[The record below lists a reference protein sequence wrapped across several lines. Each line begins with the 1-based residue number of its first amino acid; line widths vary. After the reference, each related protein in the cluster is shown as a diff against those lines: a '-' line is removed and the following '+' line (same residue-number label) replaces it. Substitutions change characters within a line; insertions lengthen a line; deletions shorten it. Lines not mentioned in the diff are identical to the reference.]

1 MKNVFAITAAIAL
14 TSTAAF
20 ANSYFGNL
28 DGVDIGSNVIELSL
42 VTTDAPGMVQIETP
56 AGEVL
61 GMAELNEGANATVVI
76 PLSDSI
82 DADLIAKLIV
92 DGAVVAEERLEAN

>member
-1 MKNVFAITAAIAL
+1 
-14 TSTAAF
+14 
-20 ANSYFGNL
+20 
-28 DGVDIGSNVIELSL
+28 
-42 VTTDAPGMVQIETP
+42 
-56 AGEVL
+56 
-61 GMAELNEGANATVVI
+61 MAELNEGANATVVI